1 MFVTVQHKHSNRPFD
16 SMNIWLEE
24 VKADGFVVCLREFM
38 SFDGIHTGL
47 KVVSFKKLA
56 QSSTITFFFVLICYQ
71 LNLKLNLIV
80 WKLIKTWW
88 LVWPPLINYVK
99 IILEELLFYLTH
111 KCFKTVKLWICFAK
125 TAWRK
130 GWRGGLEVK
139 NGGRGALIR
148 KRGSV
153 KERLFSLKKISPLLR
168 MCSRCFEKKESFL

>member
-1 MFVTVQHKHSNRPFD
+1 
-16 SMNIWLEE
+16 MNIWLEE
-24 VKADGFVVCLREFM
+24 VEADGFVVCLREFM

-56 QSSTITFFFVLICYQ
+56 QSSTITFLFVPTCYQ

-88 LVWPPLINYVK
+88 LVWRPLINYVK

-130 GWRGGLEVK
+130 GWKGGLEVK
-139 NGGRGALIR
+139 TGGGRRWSGSGILSKSGFSALTKYRPCCACAAGVLKR
-148 KRGSV
+148 KKV
-153 KERLFSLKKISPLLR
+153 FLK
-168 MCSRCFEKKESFL
+168 SRI

>member
-1 MFVTVQHKHSNRPFD
+1 
-16 SMNIWLEE
+16 MNIWLEE
-24 VKADGFVVCLREFM
+24 VEADGFVVCLREFM

-47 KVVSFKKLA
+47 KVVIFKKLA

-111 KCFKTVKLWICFAK
+111 KCFKTVKL
-125 TAWRK
+125 
-130 GWRGGLEVK
+130 
-139 NGGRGALIR
+139 
-148 KRGSV
+148 
-153 KERLFSLKKISPLLR
+153 
-168 MCSRCFEKKESFL
+168 